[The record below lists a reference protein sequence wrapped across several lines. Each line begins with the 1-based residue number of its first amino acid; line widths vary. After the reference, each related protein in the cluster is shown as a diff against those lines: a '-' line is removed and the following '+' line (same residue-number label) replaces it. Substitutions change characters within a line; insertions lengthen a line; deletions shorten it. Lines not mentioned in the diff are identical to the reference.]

1 MKDKKNTLS
10 RLGEFGLIRRL
21 TKGLKADTSVAVG
34 PGDDCAA
41 IRVSAKEYLLLT
53 ADMLVE
59 GVDFF
64 SGERPELVGRKALAV
79 SLSDIAACGGTPRYA
94 LVSLG
99 IPAACPYDRV
109 AGIFNGMKRLARRY
123 DVNIVGGDISR
134 CVKPGA
140 QYFGCRFCREAASR
154 DSVRRKT
161 GRRDIRQRKS
171 GRFYK
176 RPASAF
182 YSPPAGSRP
191 ILPRIF
197 KVTSMI
203 DVSDGLWQDLG
214 HLMSASGTGAVIY
227 ADRLPLSGAALGIED
242 ALSSGEDFELLF
254 TMPLAEASRL
264 LRVKNGFVFR
274 QIGFVLPGD
283 SGMKLVGKDLRPLK
297 VKRSGYRHF

>member
-1 MKDKKNTLS
+1 MKDKKNTLA

-21 TKGLKADTSVAVG
+21 TKGLKADASVAVG

-59 GVDFF
+59 GVDFLAA
-64 SGERPELVGRKALAV
+64 ERPELVGRKALAV

-109 AGIFNGMKRLARRY
+109 AAIFNGMKRLAGRY
-123 DVNIVGGDISR
+123 NVNIVGGDISR
-134 CVKPGA
+134 CAKLVLNISVAGFAAKGRLVTRSGAKPGDVI
-140 QYFGCRFCREAASR
+140 FVSGSLGGSIKGRHLRFTPRVREAAYL
-154 DSVRRKT
+154 T
-161 GRRDIRQRKS
+161 
-171 GRFYK
+171 
-176 RPASAF
+176 AN
-182 YSPPAGSRP
+182 
-191 ILPRIF
+191 F

-227 ADRLPLSGAALGIED
+227 ADRLPLSGAASGIED
-242 ALSSGEDFELLF
+242 ALTSGEDFELLF

-264 LRVKNGFVFR
+264 LRAKNGFVFR
-274 QIGFVLPGD
+274 QIGFVLSGN
-283 SGMKLVGKDLRPLK
+283 SGMRLVGKDLRPLK
-297 VKRSGYRHF
+297 VKRPGYRHF

>member
-1 MKDKKNTLS
+1 MKDKKNTLA

-21 TKGLKADTSVAVG
+21 TKGLKADASVAVG

-59 GVDFF
+59 GVDFLA
-64 SGERPELVGRKALAV
+64 GERPELVGRKALAV

-109 AGIFNGMKRLARRY
+109 AAIFNGMKRLAGRY
-123 DVNIVGGDISR
+123 NVNIVGGDISR
-134 CVKPGA
+134 CAKLVLNISVAGFAAKGRLVTRSSAKPGDVI
-140 QYFGCRFCREAASR
+140 FVSGSLGGSIKGRHLRFTPRVREAAYL
-154 DSVRRKT
+154 T
-161 GRRDIRQRKS
+161 
-171 GRFYK
+171 
-176 RPASAF
+176 AN
-182 YSPPAGSRP
+182 
-191 ILPRIF
+191 F

-227 ADRLPLSGAALGIED
+227 ADRLPLSGAASGIED
-242 ALSSGEDFELLF
+242 AISSGEDFELLF

-264 LRVKNGFVFR
+264 LRAKNGFVFR
-274 QIGFVLPGD
+274 QIGFVLSGN
-283 SGMKLVGKDLRPLK
+283 SGMRLVGKDLRPLK
-297 VKRSGYRHF
+297 VKRPGYRHF

>member
-1 MKDKKNTLS
+1 MKDKKNTLA

-21 TKGLKADTSVAVG
+21 TRGLKADASVAVG

-59 GVDFF
+59 GVDFLA
-64 SGERPELVGRKALAV
+64 GERPELVGRKALAV

-109 AGIFNGMKRLARRY
+109 AAIFNGMKRLAGRY
-123 DVNIVGGDISR
+123 NVNIVGGDISR
-134 CVKPGA
+134 CAKLVLNISVAGFAAKGRLVTRSGAKPGDVI
-140 QYFGCRFCREAASR
+140 FVSGSLGGSIKGRHLRFTPRVREAAYL
-154 DSVRRKT
+154 T
-161 GRRDIRQRKS
+161 
-171 GRFYK
+171 
-176 RPASAF
+176 AN
-182 YSPPAGSRP
+182 
-191 ILPRIF
+191 F

-227 ADRLPLSGAALGIED
+227 ADRLPLSGAASGIED
-242 ALSSGEDFELLF
+242 AISSGEDFELLF

-264 LRVKNGFVFR
+264 LRAKNGFVFR
-274 QIGFVLPGD
+274 QIGFVLSGN
-283 SGMKLVGKDLRPLK
+283 SGMRLVGKDLRPLK
-297 VKRSGYRHF
+297 VKRPGYRHF

>member
-1 MKDKKNTLS
+1 MKDKKNTLA

-21 TKGLKADTSVAVG
+21 TKGLKADASVAVG

-64 SGERPELVGRKALAV
+64 PGERPELVGRKALAV

-99 IPAACPYDRV
+99 SPAACPYDRV
-109 AGIFNGMKRLARRY
+109 AGIFNGMKRLATRY
-123 DVNIVGGDISR
+123 NVNIVGGDISR
-134 CVKPGA
+134 CAKLALNISVAGFVAKRRLVTRSGA
-140 QYFGCRFCREAASR
+140 KSGDVIFVSGSLGGSIKGRHLRFTPRVREAAYL
-154 DSVRRKT
+154 T
-161 GRRDIRQRKS
+161 
-171 GRFYK
+171 
-176 RPASAF
+176 AN
-182 YSPPAGSRP
+182 
-191 ILPRIF
+191 F

-227 ADRLPLSGAALGIED
+227 ADRLPLSGAASGIED

-297 VKRSGYRHF
+297 VKSSGYRHF

>member
-1 MKDKKNTLS
+1 MKDKKNTLA

-21 TKGLKADTSVAVG
+21 TKGLKADASVAVG

-59 GVDFF
+59 GVDFLA
-64 SGERPELVGRKALAV
+64 GERPELVGRKALAV

-109 AGIFNGMKRLARRY
+109 AAIFNGMKRLAGRY
-123 DVNIVGGDISR
+123 NVNIVGGDISR
-134 CVKPGA
+134 CAKLVLNISVAGFAAKGRLVTRSGAKPGDVI
-140 QYFGCRFCREAASR
+140 FVSGSLGGSIKGRHLRFTPRVREAAYL
-154 DSVRRKT
+154 T
-161 GRRDIRQRKS
+161 
-171 GRFYK
+171 
-176 RPASAF
+176 AN
-182 YSPPAGSRP
+182 
-191 ILPRIF
+191 F

-227 ADRLPLSGAALGIED
+227 ADRLPLSGAASGIED
-242 ALSSGEDFELLF
+242 ALTSGEDFELLF

-264 LRVKNGFVFR
+264 LRAKNGFVFR
-274 QIGFVLPGD
+274 QIGFVLSGN
-283 SGMKLVGKDLRPLK
+283 SGMRLVGKDLRPLK
-297 VKRSGYRHF
+297 VKRPGYRHF

>member
-1 MKDKKNTLS
+1 VLNISVAGFVAK
-10 RLGEFGLIRRL
+10 RRL
-21 TKGLKADTSVAVG
+21 VTRSGAK
-34 PGDDCAA
+34 PGDV
-41 IRVSAKEYLLLT
+41 IFVSGSLGGSIK
-53 ADMLVE
+53 
-59 GVDFF
+59 
-64 SGERPELVGRKALAV
+64 GRHLRF
-79 SLSDIAACGGTPRYA
+79 TPR
-94 LVSLG
+94 L
-99 IPAACPYDRV
+99 
-109 AGIFNGMKRLARRY
+109 
-123 DVNIVGGDISR
+123 
-134 CVKPGA
+134 
-140 QYFGCRFCREAASR
+140 REAAHL
-154 DSVRRKT
+154 T
-161 GRRDIRQRKS
+161 
-171 GRFYK
+171 
-176 RPASAF
+176 AN
-182 YSPPAGSRP
+182 
-191 ILPRIF
+191 F

>member
-1 MKDKKNTLS
+1 MKDKKNTLA

-21 TKGLKADTSVAVG
+21 TKGLKADASVAVG

-59 GVDFF
+59 GVDFLA
-64 SGERPELVGRKALAV
+64 GERPELVGRKALAV

-109 AGIFNGMKRLARRY
+109 AAIFNGMKRLAGRY
-123 DVNIVGGDISR
+123 NVNIVGGDISR
-134 CVKPGA
+134 CAKLVLNISVAGFAAKGRLVTRSGAKPGDVI
-140 QYFGCRFCREAASR
+140 FVSGSLGGSIKGRHLRFTPRVREAAYL
-154 DSVRRKT
+154 T
-161 GRRDIRQRKS
+161 
-171 GRFYK
+171 
-176 RPASAF
+176 AN
-182 YSPPAGSRP
+182 
-191 ILPRIF
+191 F

-227 ADRLPLSGAALGIED
+227 ADRLPLSGAASGIED
-242 ALSSGEDFELLF
+242 AISSGEDFELLF

-264 LRVKNGFVFR
+264 LRAKNGFVFR
-274 QIGFVLPGD
+274 QIGFVLSGN
-283 SGMKLVGKDLRPLK
+283 SGMRLVGKDLRPLK
-297 VKRSGYRHF
+297 VKKSGYRHF

>member
-1 MKDKKNTLS
+1 MKDKKNTLA

-21 TKGLKADTSVAVG
+21 TKGLKADASVAVG

-59 GVDFF
+59 GVDFLA
-64 SGERPELVGRKALAV
+64 GERPELVGRKALAV

-109 AGIFNGMKRLARRY
+109 AAIFNGMKRLAGRY
-123 DVNIVGGDISR
+123 NVNIVGGDISR
-134 CVKPGA
+134 CAKLVLNISVAGFAAKGRLVTRSGAKPGDVI
-140 QYFGCRFCREAASR
+140 FVSGSLGGSIKGRHLRFTPRVREAAYL
-154 DSVRRKT
+154 T
-161 GRRDIRQRKS
+161 
-171 GRFYK
+171 
-176 RPASAF
+176 AN
-182 YSPPAGSRP
+182 
-191 ILPRIF
+191 F

-227 ADRLPLSGAALGIED
+227 ADRLPLSGAASGIED
-242 ALSSGEDFELLF
+242 AISSGEDFELLF

-264 LRVKNGFVFR
+264 LRAKNGFVFR
-274 QIGFVLPGD
+274 QIGFVLSGN
-283 SGMKLVGKDLRPLK
+283 SGMRLVGKDLRPLK
-297 VKRSGYRHF
+297 VKRPGYRHF